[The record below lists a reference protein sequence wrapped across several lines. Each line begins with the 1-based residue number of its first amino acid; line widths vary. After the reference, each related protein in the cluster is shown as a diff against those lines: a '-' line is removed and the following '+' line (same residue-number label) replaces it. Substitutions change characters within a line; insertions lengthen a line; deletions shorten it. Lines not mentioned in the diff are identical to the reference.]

1 MDTNTLN
8 SYANGPASPFSFST
22 SYLIASL
29 IWGAIGAGFCIYG
42 KKQRS
47 APAWLGGLALVGIT
61 YFVPNVIWMSLTAVG
76 IIAGIWF
83 WSRQSED

>member
-1 MDTNTLN
+1 MDTNTFN
-8 SYANGPASPFSFST
+8 SYAGDSGGTPFSFST
-22 SYLIASL
+22 AYLIASL

-47 APAWLGGLALVGIT
+47 APAWIGGLVMVGMT
-61 YFVPNVIWMSLTAVG
+61 YFIRDVIWMSLAGFG

-83 WSRQSED
+83 WSRYD